1 MHINELPIKYDAKYA
16 EILASMSWQRS
27 THGYARHAKA
37 VGGKMKWV
45 SMHRLVWQL
54 EHGTVPPVLDHMNGD
69 RMDNRLCNLRP
80 ATMSL
85 NAHNLRR
92 GKRKEPLP
100 AGVYRNKTSRLRP
113 YGACI
118 SYRNGRRYLG
128 VFETADLAAAAYAA
142 AKAAI
147 VCHEAAVAR
156 GESTGDLELE
166 IRRGQRGRPRKPRQ

>member
-1 MHINELPIKYDAKYA
+1 MHINELPIKYDKKYA

-27 THGYARHAKA
+27 THGYARHAK
-37 VGGKMKWV
+37 VSGGKTKWI

-54 EHGTVPPVLDHMNGD
+54 EHGSVPAVLDHVNGD

-92 GKRKEPLP
+92 KSRKEPLP
-100 AGVYRNKTSRLRP
+100 AGVYRNRTSRLRP

-118 SYRNGRRYLG
+118 AYRNGRRYLG
-128 VFETADLAAAAYAA
+128 VFETVDMAAAAYVS

-147 VCHEAAVAR
+147 VSHEAALAR
-156 GESTGDLELE
+156 GEPVGELVLE
-166 IRRGQRGRPRKPRQ
+166 IRRGRRGRPRKTQP